1 MKKNFKVLLVA
12 VFVAIASCSFTTKKF
27 DNPEKDKL
35 LIDLI
40 TYVLEKGH
48 YSPKDMDD
56 AFSRNIYKNFI
67 DGVDPLKRYF
77 LNSDIEEFKQYET
90 AIDDQIKIKDVTF
103 FKLVYTRLTER
114 IAEIE
119 KIYPRILELPF
130 DYSIDEELNVDYDKI
145 TYPKNIK
152 ALENRWRKQL
162 KFTTISNYYDLIEE
176 NGTNLNEKPTEGKNE
191 DYEDPKNLNEIEI
204 EARENT
210 KSSMS
215 EYFDFVNDL
224 ESKDYF
230 GIFLNTIVEEFDPH
244 TNYFAPSDRDR
255 FELQMSGKLEG
266 IGARLQKKN
275 DYIKIV
281 EVISG
286 GPAWRGEH
294 VEVGDMIM
302 KVRQESEKEAVSI
315 IGMRLDDAVKLI
327 KGPKDTE
334 VRLTI
339 RKKIDGEIKVVPVI
353 RDLIRL
359 EETYAKST
367 IIKKD
372 DNKYGLISLPK
383 FYVDFDNYKTRNC
396 ASDVKKEI
404 IKLKKEGIKGLV
416 LDLRNNGG
424 GSLQTVV
431 DMTGLFIKEGPVV
444 QVKSFGDRK
453 QIVFDK
459 DPSIFWEG
467 PLVILVNQMSASASE
482 ILAAALQDYNRAVI
496 VGSTQSFGKGTVQ
509 NVIDLNRFL
518 SNSNFDL
525 GALKITTDKFYRING
540 GSVQVEGV
548 KSDITIPNRLSFI
561 PIGENDEEN
570 PLEWDQIDSANYK
583 KWDGYFNLHEAIKSG
598 NDRINNSPFV
608 SLIKENAKWIASKQN
623 SKSFSLNYSNFKKT
637 QADDKKYLS
646 KFDDLKNYKNDL
658 QFEFIANEEESIENS
673 KEILERRKRWK
684 KGLQSDFQLN
694 EGLKV
699 LDNLKSK
706 LINKK
711 YIIANKV

>member
-1 MKKNFKVLLVA
+1 MFFMKRKLILVFITFSL
-12 VFVAIASCSFTTKKF
+12 VFASWKLTNPKF
-27 DNPEKDKL
+27 DSPNKDKL
-35 LIDLI
+35 LIEI
-40 TYVLEKGH
+40 IKYVLEKYH
-48 YSPKDMDD
+48 YNSIEINDE
-56 AFSRNIYKNFI
+56 FSENMFDTYI
-67 DGVDPLKRYF
+67 DLLDSQKKYF
-77 LNSDIEEFKQYET
+77 LASDYREFKKYKFQLDNQLIDYDVSFFNLSYQRLIQRIKEVEEF
-90 AIDDQIKIKDVTF
+90 
-103 FKLVYTRLTER
+103 
-114 IAEIE
+114 
-119 KIYPRILELPF
+119 YPSILSNPF
-130 DYSIDEELNVDYDKI
+130 DFSINEEINLDFE
-145 TYPKNIK
+145 NISFSNNNN
-152 ALENRWRKQL
+152 ERRDRWRKRL
-162 KFTTISNYYDLIEE
+162 KYSALDIYDIKISEQKLNIEKDNDYKVKSNEEIINESIDLVSKNINNVFDLMNDLQRKDWFSNY
-176 NGTNLNEKPTEGKNE
+176 LN
-191 DYEDPKNLNEIEI
+191 
-204 EARENT
+204 
-210 KSSMS
+210 S
-215 EYFDFVNDL
+215 FVIQL
-224 ESKDYF
+224 
-230 GIFLNTIVEEFDPH
+230 DPH
-244 TNYFAPSDRDR
+244 TFYFKPEDKER
-255 FELQMSGKLEG
+255 FDMNISGKFNG
-266 IGARLQKKN
+266 IGARLSKEEGG
-275 DYIKIV
+275 IKIV
-281 EVISG
+281 DIILG
-286 GPAWRGEH
+286 GPLWKDKKIEIGDEIIK
-294 VEVGDMIM
+294 VGQANEQPVD
-302 KVRQESEKEAVSI
+302 V
-315 IGMRLDDAVKLI
+315 IGMRLEDAIKLI

-339 RKKIDGEIKVVPVI
+339 RKKIDGEIKVIPVI

-404 IKLKKEGIKGLV
+404 IKLKKEDIKGLV

-583 KWDGYFNLHEAIKSG
+583 KWDGYFNLDEVIKSG

-608 SLIKENAKWIASKQN
+608 SLVKENAKWIASKQN
-623 SKSFSLNYSNFKKT
+623 SKSISLNYSNFKKT

-658 QFEFIANEEESIENS
+658 QFEFIENEEESIENS
-673 KEILERRKRWK
+673 KEILERRKRWR

-711 YIIANKV
+711 SIIANKV

>member
-1 MKKNFKVLLVA
+1 MNRKLILVFITFSL
-12 VFVAIASCSFTTKKF
+12 VFASWKLTSPKF
-27 DNPEKDKL
+27 DDPNKDKL
-35 LIDLI
+35 LIEI
-40 TYVLEKGH
+40 IKHVLEKYH
-48 YSPKDMDD
+48 YNSIEINDE
-56 AFSRNIYKNFI
+56 FSENMFDTYI
-67 DGVDPLKRYF
+67 DLLDSQKKYF
-77 LNSDIEEFKQYET
+77 LASDYREFKKYKFLLDNQ
-90 AIDDQIKIKDVTF
+90 
-103 FKLVYTRLTER
+103 L
-114 IAEIE
+114 
-119 KIYPRILELPF
+119 
-130 DYSIDEELNVDYDKI
+130 IDEELSFFNLSYQRLIQRIKEVEEF
-145 TYPKNIK
+145 YPSLLSSPFDFSINEEINLDFENISFSKNNN
-152 ALENRWRKQL
+152 ERRERWRKQL
-162 KFTTISNYYDLIEE
+162 KYSALDIYDIKISEQKLNIEKDKDYKVKLNEEIIKESIDLVSKNINNIFDLMNDLQRKDWFSNY
-176 NGTNLNEKPTEGKNE
+176 LN
-191 DYEDPKNLNEIEI
+191 
-204 EARENT
+204 
-210 KSSMS
+210 S
-215 EYFDFVNDL
+215 FVIQL
-224 ESKDYF
+224 
-230 GIFLNTIVEEFDPH
+230 DPH
-244 TNYFAPSDRDR
+244 TFYFKPEDKER
-255 FELQMSGKLEG
+255 FDMNISGKFNG
-266 IGARLQKKN
+266 IGARLSKQEGG
-275 DYIKIV
+275 IKIV
-281 EVISG
+281 DIILG
-286 GPAWRGEH
+286 GPLWKDKKIEIGDEIIK
-294 VEVGDMIM
+294 VGQANEEPVD
-302 KVRQESEKEAVSI
+302 V
-315 IGMRLDDAVKLI
+315 IGMRLEDAIKLI

-646 KFDDLKNYKNDL
+646 KFDNLKNYKNDL

-711 YIIANKV
+711 SIIANKV

>member
-1 MKKNFKVLLVA
+1 MKRKLILVFIA
-12 VFVAIASCSFTTKKF
+12 FSLVFASWKLINPKF
-27 DNPEKDKL
+27 DNPNKDKL
-35 LIDLI
+35 LIEI
-40 TYVLEKGH
+40 IKYVLEKYH
-48 YSPKDMDD
+48 YNSIEINDE
-56 AFSRNIYKNFI
+56 FSENMFDTYI
-67 DGVDPLKRYF
+67 DLLDSQKKYF
-77 LNSDIEEFKQYET
+77 LASDYREFKKYKFLLDNQ
-90 AIDDQIKIKDVTF
+90 
-103 FKLVYTRLTER
+103 L
-114 IAEIE
+114 
-119 KIYPRILELPF
+119 
-130 DYSIDEELNVDYDKI
+130 IDEELSFFNLSYQRLIQRIKEVEEF
-145 TYPKNIK
+145 YPSLLSSPFDFSINEEINLDFENISFSKNNN
-152 ALENRWRKQL
+152 ERRDRWRKQL
-162 KFTTISNYYDLIEE
+162 KYSALDIYDIKISEQKLNIEKDKDYKIKSNEEILKESIDLLSKNINNVFDLMNDLQRKDWFSNY
-176 NGTNLNEKPTEGKNE
+176 LN
-191 DYEDPKNLNEIEI
+191 
-204 EARENT
+204 
-210 KSSMS
+210 S
-215 EYFDFVNDL
+215 FVVQL
-224 ESKDYF
+224 
-230 GIFLNTIVEEFDPH
+230 DPH
-244 TNYFAPSDRDR
+244 TFYFKPEDKER
-255 FELQMSGKLEG
+255 FDMNISGKFNG
-266 IGARLQKKN
+266 IGARLSKQEGG
-275 DYIKIV
+275 IKIV
-281 EVISG
+281 DIILG
-286 GPAWRGEH
+286 GPLWKDKKIEIGDEIIK
-294 VEVGDMIM
+294 VGQAN
-302 KVRQESEKEAVSI
+302 QEPVDV
-315 IGMRLDDAVKLI
+315 IGMRLEDAIKLI

-334 VRLTI
+334 VRLTV
-339 RKKIDGEIKVVPVI
+339 RKKIDGEIKVIPVI
-353 RDLIRL
+353 RDLIQL

-372 DNKYGLISLPK
+372 SKKYGLISLPK

-404 IKLKKEGIKGLV
+404 IKLKEEGIEGLV

-431 DMTGLFIKEGPVV
+431 DMTGLFITEGPVV
-444 QVKSFGDRK
+444 QVKSYGDRK
-453 QIVFDK
+453 QVVFDK

-482 ILAAALQDYNRAVI
+482 ILAAALQDYNRAII

-518 SNSNFDL
+518 SNSTYDL

-583 KWDGYFNLHEAIKSG
+583 KWDGYFNLDQVIKSS
-598 NDRINNSPFV
+598 NDRINNSQFV
-608 SLIKENAKWIASKQN
+608 SLVKENAKWIASKQ
-623 SKSFSLNYSNFKKT
+623 SPKSFSLNYSIFKKI

-658 QFEFIANEEESIENS
+658 EFDFIENEEESIENS
-673 KEILERRKRWK
+673 KEILERRKRWT

-711 YIIANKV
+711 SIIANKN

>member
-1 MKKNFKVLLVA
+1 MNRKLILVFITFSL
-12 VFVAIASCSFTTKKF
+12 VFASWKLTSPKF
-27 DNPEKDKL
+27 DDPNKDKL
-35 LIDLI
+35 LIEI
-40 TYVLEKGH
+40 IKHVLEKYH
-48 YSPKDMDD
+48 YNSIEINDE
-56 AFSRNIYKNFI
+56 FSENMFDTYI
-67 DGVDPLKRYF
+67 DLLDSQKKYF
-77 LNSDIEEFKQYET
+77 LASDYREFKKYKFLLDNQ
-90 AIDDQIKIKDVTF
+90 
-103 FKLVYTRLTER
+103 L
-114 IAEIE
+114 
-119 KIYPRILELPF
+119 
-130 DYSIDEELNVDYDKI
+130 IDEELSFFNLSYQRLIQRIKEVEEF
-145 TYPKNIK
+145 YPSLLSSPFDFSINEEINLDFENISFSKNNN
-152 ALENRWRKQL
+152 ERRERWRKQL
-162 KFTTISNYYDLIEE
+162 KYSALDIYDIKISEQKLNIEKDKDYKIKSNEEILKESIDLVSKNINNIFDLMNDLQRKDWFSNY
-176 NGTNLNEKPTEGKNE
+176 LN
-191 DYEDPKNLNEIEI
+191 
-204 EARENT
+204 
-210 KSSMS
+210 S
-215 EYFDFVNDL
+215 FVIQL
-224 ESKDYF
+224 
-230 GIFLNTIVEEFDPH
+230 DPH
-244 TNYFAPSDRDR
+244 TFYFKPEDKER
-255 FELQMSGKLEG
+255 FDMNISGKFNG
-266 IGARLQKKN
+266 IGARLSKQEGG
-275 DYIKIV
+275 IKIV
-281 EVISG
+281 DIILG
-286 GPAWRGEH
+286 GPLWKDKKIEIGDEIIK
-294 VEVGDMIM
+294 VGQANEEPVD
-302 KVRQESEKEAVSI
+302 V
-315 IGMRLDDAVKLI
+315 IGMRLEDAIKLI

>member
-1 MKKNFKVLLVA
+1 MKRKLILVFIA
-12 VFVAIASCSFTTKKF
+12 FSLVFASWKLTNPKF
-27 DNPEKDKL
+27 DNPNKDKL
-35 LIDLI
+35 LIEI
-40 TYVLEKGH
+40 IKYVLEKYH
-48 YSPKDMDD
+48 YNSIEINDE
-56 AFSRNIYKNFI
+56 FSENMFDTYI
-67 DGVDPLKRYF
+67 DLLDSQKKYF
-77 LNSDIEEFKQYET
+77 LASDYREFKKFKFQLDNQLIDYDLSFFNLSYQRLIQRIKEVEEFYPSLLSSSFDFSINEEINLDFENISFSKNNN
-90 AIDDQIKIKDVTF
+90 
-103 FKLVYTRLTER
+103 ER
-114 IAEIE
+114 
-119 KIYPRILELPF
+119 R
-130 DYSIDEELNVDYDKI
+130 D
-145 TYPKNIK
+145 
-152 ALENRWRKQL
+152 RWRKQL
-162 KFTTISNYYDLIEE
+162 KYSALDIYDIKISEQKLNIEKVKGYKIKSNEEILEESIDLVSKSINNVFDLMNDLQRKDWFSNY
-176 NGTNLNEKPTEGKNE
+176 LN
-191 DYEDPKNLNEIEI
+191 
-204 EARENT
+204 
-210 KSSMS
+210 S
-215 EYFDFVNDL
+215 FVVQL
-224 ESKDYF
+224 
-230 GIFLNTIVEEFDPH
+230 DPH
-244 TNYFAPSDRDR
+244 TFYFKPEDKER
-255 FELQMSGKLEG
+255 FDMNISGKFNG
-266 IGARLQKKN
+266 IGARLSKQEGG
-275 DYIKIV
+275 IKIV
-281 EVISG
+281 DIILG
-286 GPAWRGEH
+286 GPLWKDKKIEIGDEIIK
-294 VEVGDMIM
+294 VGQANEEPVD
-302 KVRQESEKEAVSI
+302 V
-315 IGMRLDDAVKLI
+315 IGMRLEDAIKLI

-334 VRLTI
+334 VRLTV
-339 RKKIDGEIKVVPVI
+339 RKKIDGEIKVIPVI
-353 RDLIRL
+353 RDLIQL

-372 DNKYGLISLPK
+372 SKKYGLISLPK

-404 IKLKKEGIKGLV
+404 IKLKKEGVEGLV

-453 QIVFDK
+453 QVVFDK

-482 ILAAALQDYNRAVI
+482 ILAAALQDYNRAII

-518 SNSNFDL
+518 SNSTYDL

-570 PLEWDQIDSANYK
+570 PLEWDQIDSANYN
-583 KWDGYFNLHEAIKSG
+583 KWDGYFNLDQVIKSS
-598 NDRINNSPFV
+598 NDRINSSQFV
-608 SLIKENAKWIASKQN
+608 SLVKENAKWIASKQN
-623 SKSFSLNYSNFKKT
+623 SKLFSLNYSNFKKT
-637 QADDKKYLS
+637 QADDKNYLT

-658 QFEFIANEEESIENS
+658 EFEFIENEEESIENS
-673 KEILERRKRWK
+673 KEILERRMRWT

-711 YIIANKV
+711 SIIANKN